1 MLLYR
6 YVEVM
11 DTQKKIKTYWPG
23 KAALNDS
30 TYGELETKVKA
41 LVKTK
46 VKDVDSS
53 KLIPVISF
61 LNLSSLFLCPCGYYE
76 NYVARSMMCMQIW
89 CTKSVLYVSY

>member
-30 TYGELETKVKA
+30 TSGELYLAMQPVGSWPSPWPGNLARPKHGTAQGPSGPGRPGPKDQDVPRPPPRPA
-41 LVKTK
+41 ARHGHGLVK
-46 VKDVDSS
+46 
-53 KLIPVISF
+53 
-61 LNLSSLFLCPCGYYE
+61 E
-76 NYVARSMMCMQIW
+76 AAR
-89 CTKSVLYVSY
+89 